1 MAAARSTR
9 RHSDNPRS
17 ESKGM
22 EEQNDEHQ
30 ARAFSNIHIS
40 GKERVALG
48 NLREEKA
55 ESISQGDRKSMS
67 IRPDRGTY

>member
-22 EEQNDEHQ
+22 EKQNDEHQ
-30 ARAFSNIHIS
+30 ARTFSNIHIS
-40 GKERVALG
+40 GKERVVLG
-48 NLREEKA
+48 NVREEKA
-55 ESISQGDRKSMS
+55 EPIPQGDFMRMS